1 MLQYIVFQDFGA
13 ESEEWLAR
21 VLVNLSDSPSEEL
34 PEQDAQVDLEAFLFM
49 SKQARQVVEL
59 GHVTILPQSESEV
72 QFRIEFLRKLI
83 LGIKALQEDLN
94 LLNAEMIKE
103 L

>member
-1 MLQYIVFQDFGA
+1 
-13 ESEEWLAR
+13 
-21 VLVNLSDSPSEEL
+21 
-34 PEQDAQVDLEAFLFM
+34 
-49 SKQARQVVEL
+49 VVEL

-83 LGIKALQEDLN
+83 LGIKALQEDLD

-103 L
+103 LRNDYCRYLGEPQLDCAFGVTLLELLP